1 MEAHARHVYAQ
12 VEGLNYK
19 GNLKAMSRNKQPP
32 LEYIL
37 TGVFHYHYN
46 LLGHPYADYCL
57 LGTSRLR

>member
-32 LEYIL
+32 LEYSNGGISL
-37 TGVFHYHYN
+37 S
-46 LLGHPYADYCL
+46 L
-57 LGTSRLR
+57 